1 MFSVNCINSC
11 TKIRLLKCFSPYFS
25 LHNSIPSRD
34 FRKSCSA
41 HLWNMSQPST
51 GTLEAFHSSKEG
63 DCTIE
68 QLIIS
73 RWREIRACN
82 SNTYGES
89 KGQNFHDNLM
99 DLTCLSAAIDPKA
112 PIY

>member
-34 FRKSCSA
+34 FHKSCSA

-63 DCTIE
+63 NCTIE
-68 QLIIS
+68 QLISMERNCGKKPEGIGS
-73 RWREIRACN
+73 DCN
-82 SNTYGES
+82 Y
-89 KGQNFHDNLM
+89 LPY
-99 DLTCLSAAIDPKA
+99 L
-112 PIY
+112 